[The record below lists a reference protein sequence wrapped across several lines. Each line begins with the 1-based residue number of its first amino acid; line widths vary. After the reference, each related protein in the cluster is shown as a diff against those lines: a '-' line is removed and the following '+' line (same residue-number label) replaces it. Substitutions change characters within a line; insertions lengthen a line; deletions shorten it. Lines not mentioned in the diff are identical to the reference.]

1 MSGRRVISRAGFTL
15 VEVLVSLAI
24 VAMAA
29 VVLGTAYVNVLFSY
43 HTMQGRDAEESDAAH
58 ARTWVLSEPQRA
70 VAEGGG
76 RMDRA
81 TGGTMHWRVD
91 IDETAQPDLFWVA
104 LEIEFVPASSAPP
117 RLRREFFH
125 VLRPTWS
132 DPAHR
137 TELRAE
143 FRQQLAKRRGT

>member
-1 MSGRRVISRAGFTL
+1 MSAAVRRRARAFTL
-15 VEVLVSLAI
+15 IEVLVSLGI

-43 HTMQGRDAEESDAAH
+43 HGMQGREAEESDAAH
-58 ARTWVLSEPQRA
+58 ARTMVLSEPQRA
-70 VAEGGG
+70 VVEDGGHME
-76 RMDRA
+76 RP
-81 TGGTMHWRVD
+81 TGGTMRWRVD
-91 IDETAQPDLFWVA
+91 IEETTQADLFWVA

-117 RLRREFFH
+117 RLRREYFH

-132 DPAHR
+132 DPARR

-143 FRQQLAKRRGT
+143 FRKELAKRRGQ